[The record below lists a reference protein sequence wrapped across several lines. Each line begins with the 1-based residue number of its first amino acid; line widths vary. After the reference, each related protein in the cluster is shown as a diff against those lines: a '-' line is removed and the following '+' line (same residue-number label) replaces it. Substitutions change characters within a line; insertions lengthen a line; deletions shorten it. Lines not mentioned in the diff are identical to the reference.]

1 MEIREDDLV
10 KVEDLHS
17 MLTEISQLCAF
28 TLIKGITKM
37 RQKIAPILYTDHISF
52 ICLFRKLFYSNHSWI
67 SYIIIAGD

>member
-17 MLTEISQLCAF
+17 MLREIPQPHAF
-28 TLIKGITKM
+28 TLLKGITKV
-37 RQKIAPILYTDHISF
+37 RQKIAPIIYTDHISF
-52 ICLFRKLFYSNHSWI
+52 ISRFRKLFYCNHSRI